1 MLLHF
6 APQHIEL
13 GLVERCG
20 AFPVGGR
27 PRYYYN
33 RERVYSLLSFDHVR
47 SLVLD
52 LIGLRS
58 PACSLRA
65 TRSGACRPS
74 RCRRAG
80 HGWTALASRL
90 GARTGAALLDDYWL
104 AEYAQLFGNQR

>member
-33 RERVYSLLSFDHVR
+33 RERVYSLLSFDHVLPTGGCACH
-47 SLVLD
+47 SS
-52 LIGLRS
+52 GLSVRS
-58 PACSLRA
+58 PACS
-65 TRSGACRPS
+65 P
-74 RCRRAG
+74 
-80 HGWTALASRL
+80 
-90 GARTGAALLDDYWL
+90 
-104 AEYAQLFGNQR
+104 